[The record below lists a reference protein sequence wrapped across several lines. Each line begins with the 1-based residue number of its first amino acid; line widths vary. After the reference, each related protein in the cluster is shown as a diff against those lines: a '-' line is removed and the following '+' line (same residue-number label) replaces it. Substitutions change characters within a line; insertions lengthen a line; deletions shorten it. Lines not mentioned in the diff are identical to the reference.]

1 MCKVDLVVFDMAG
14 TTVDEDNVVYRTVH
28 ESIVNAGYD
37 DVALEE
43 VLLHGAG
50 KEKHQAIKDVIA
62 SKGIEGADT
71 EAIFSN
77 FKESLDAAYDALI
90 VRTFKGMNRLIARLR
105 EKHVKIAL
113 DTGYNFRIA
122 KLLLTKLGW
131 KEGQQ
136 YDTLVTAD
144 DVVNGRPNPDMIEL
158 AMKRL
163 GVTDAS
169 RVLKAGD
176 SAIDIE
182 EGKNAG
188 CGITVGVT
196 TGAQTREQ
204 LAEAEPTL
212 ILDSLVDV
220 LDHI

>member
-1 MCKVDLVVFDMAG
+1 MCKVDMVVFDMAG
-14 TTVDEDNVVYRTVH
+14 TTIDEDNVVYKTVH
-28 ESIVNAGYD
+28 QSIFDAGYD
-37 DVALEE
+37 DITLDE

-50 KEKHQAIKDVIA
+50 KEKHQAIKDVIS
-62 SKGIEGADT
+62 SKGIENADT
-71 EAIFSN
+71 DSIFTN
-77 FKESLDAAYDALI
+77 FKESLDDAYDALI
-90 VRTFKGMNRLIARLR
+90 VRTFKGMNRLIGALR

-113 DTGYNFRIA
+113 DTGYNYRIA
-122 KLLLTKLGW
+122 NLLLTKLGW
-131 KEGQQ
+131 KKGQQ

-144 DVVNGRPNPDMIEL
+144 DVENGRPNPDMIEL
-158 AMKRL
+158 AMTRL

-204 LAEAEPTL
+204 IAEAEPTI
-212 ILDSLVDV
+212 ILDSLVDI
-220 LDHI
+220 LNYI